1 MAISP
6 DLITQAADPLTPP
19 AQLATLAHQHAELR
33 PAIAAN
39 PAAYEGLLE
48 WLGGLGEPAV
58 DAALAQRKTGKA
70 GSALPPPPPP
80 PPAAAT
86 AAVTPAAVTV
96 VPPGTPWVEPSRAI
110 HLTWGTYPL
119 HYGLGLALFIVGALL
134 ALQFSLLS
142 DLVAAVALAGAIVIM
157 PSTTP
162 AKVRAAAF
170 GAGALVVIAILSG
183 AIYGVGFYL
192 LPLVLAAWVASWLS
206 LRMRPG
212 VSFALLPIALLTI
225 GGGMLLFGNMFI
237 VLLLLIGAGIAWLAR
252 LVAARRR
259 PTVASAPLVAPG
271 SVSSTNVLAILA
283 LVFGIGGGVLG
294 IIFGHTARAQ
304 IRRTGE
310 QGWGLA
316 TAGLVLGYLGLGA
329 SVVLVIIYV
338 ILLAT
343 SR

>member
-1 MAISP
+1 MATSP

-19 AQLATLAHQHAELR
+19 AQLATMAHQHADLR
-33 PAIAAN
+33 AAIAAN
-39 PAAYEGLLE
+39 PAAYDGLLE

-58 DAALAQRKTGKA
+58 DAALALRKTGKS

-80 PPAAAT
+80 PPAAT
-86 AAVTPAAVTV
+86 AATVTV
-96 VPPGTPWVEPSRAI
+96 VPPGTPWVEPSHAI
-110 HLTWGTYPL
+110 PLTWGTYPL

-142 DLVAAVALAGAIVIM
+142 DLVAAIALAGAIVIM

-170 GAGALVVIAILSG
+170 GAGALLVVAVLSG
-183 AIYGVGFYL
+183 GIYGLGFYL
-192 LPLVLAAWVASWLS
+192 LPLVVASWLASWLS

-225 GGGMLLFGNMFI
+225 GGGRLLFGNLFI

-259 PTVASAPLVAPG
+259 PTVASAPLAAPG

-283 LVFGIGGGVLG
+283 LVFGIGGGLLG

-329 SVVLVIIYV
+329 SVV
-338 ILLAT
+338 ILIVYAVVFIT
-343 SR
+343 ASR